1 MFQPSCLEGLE
12 RRKEVGKAALSAV
25 GGSEEEL
32 AAGPAGRSLSLGPE
46 KLLVP
51 LWELWELWELW
62 GVPAGLSQSWTRSP
76 AWGG

>member
-1 MFQPSCLEGLE
+1 MLQPSCLEGLE

-25 GGSEEEL
+25 GGSERDL

-51 LWELWELWELW
+51 LWELWEL
-62 GVPAGLSQSWTRSP
+62 
-76 AWGG
+76 